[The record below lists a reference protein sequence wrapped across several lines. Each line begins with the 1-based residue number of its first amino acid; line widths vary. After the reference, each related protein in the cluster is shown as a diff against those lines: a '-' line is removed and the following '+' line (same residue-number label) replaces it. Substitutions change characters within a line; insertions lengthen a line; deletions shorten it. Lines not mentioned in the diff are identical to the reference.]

1 MRAHALLRTGSVVTA
16 ALLALAACAPGETAP
31 EEGGESA
38 DPGAQS
44 IDWDSFEGQ
53 TLDYVYFTDGPDE
66 AVTRELIAGFEE
78 ETGATVNLQIV
89 PFAELEQTLQ
99 ARINSGSPPGVARV
113 AAWTPYADAL
123 VDVRTYLGEDYPEQF
138 VEGQAA
144 AGTDADGR
152 FLAVP
157 NDLTMNGP
165 FVNVDAF
172 EAAGVALPEDGDPWT
187 WDEMVEAATTVQE
200 ANDMESAIAIDKSG
214 HRISTVFSEYGTV
227 LLGEDGKAAFDVEAG
242 TAALTQL
249 DGLADS
255 GGLLADFW
263 LESGSRYAGANE
275 QFLAQ
280 EVPVYLSGNWQVGQ
294 FAANASF
301 DWAAVPNACE
311 DRCGGFPGGKYLAA
325 FSEAE
330 NPELGVAFVDWMNR
344 AEQQQAMAEGAYW
357 IPTRTDLA
365 DAEIAYPDRAE
376 DMAVFRAEVEETPA
390 DAFAANASPA
400 FSGSAT
406 VVVEQV
412 SAMFAGN
419 QDPAATAEAIAAGVA
434 EVAEQVGP

>member
-1 MRAHALLRTGSVVTA
+1 MRARSLLRTGSVATA
-16 ALLALAACAPGETAP
+16 ALLALAACAPGETTPEGDGSAAP
-31 EEGGESA
+31 TS
-38 DPGAQS
+38 QS
-44 IDWDSFEGQ
+44 LDWDSFEGQ

-66 AVTRELIAGFEE
+66 TVTRELIAGFEE

-123 VDVRTYLGEDYPEQF
+123 IDVRSYLGEDYPEQF

-144 AGTDADGR
+144 AGTDAEGR

-172 EAAGVALPEDGDPWT
+172 EKAGVEVPTEDDPWT
-187 WDEMVEAATTVQE
+187 WDEMVEAASTVQQ

-214 HRISTVFSEYGTV
+214 HRLSTVFSEYGTT
-227 LLGEDGKAAFDVEAG
+227 LFDEDGEAAFDVEAG
-242 TAALTQL
+242 TAALTEL
-249 DGLADS
+249 DALVDS

-294 FAANASF
+294 FAENASF
-301 DWAAVPNACE
+301 TWAAAPNACAE
-311 DRCGGFPGGKYLAA
+311 RCGGFPGGKYLAA

-330 NPELGVAFVDWMNR
+330 NPELAVAFVDWMNR

-365 DAEIAYPDRAE
+365 DAEIAYPDRVE
-376 DMAVFRAEVEETPA
+376 DMAVFRAEVEQTPP
-390 DAFAANASPA
+390 DAFASNASPA
-400 FSGSAT
+400 FSGAAT

-419 QDPAATAEAIAAGVA
+419 QDPAATAEAIQAGVA
-434 EVAEQVGP
+434 EVAEQVSP

>member
-1 MRAHALLRTGSVVTA
+1 MRARALLRTGSVVTA

-31 EEGGESA
+31 EGGDDAA
-38 DPGAQS
+38 DPGSQTL
-44 IDWDSFEGQ
+44 DWDSFEGQ

-123 VDVRTYLGEDYPEQF
+123 IDVRSYLGEDYPEQF
-138 VEGQAA
+138 VEGQAT
-144 AGTDADGR
+144 AGTDAEGR

-172 EAAGVALPEDGDPWT
+172 EKAGVELPSEDDPWT
-187 WDEMVEAATTVQE
+187 WDEMVEAATTVQQ
-200 ANDMESAIAIDKSG
+200 ANGMESALAIDKSG
-214 HRISTVFSEYGTV
+214 HRISTVLSEYGTT
-227 LLGEDGKAAFDVEAG
+227 LLDADGAALDVEAA

-249 DGLADS
+249 DQLADS

-280 EVPVYLSGNWQVGQ
+280 QVPVYLSGNWQVGQ
-294 FAANASF
+294 FAENASF
-301 DWAAVPNACE
+301 TWAAAPNACAE
-311 DRCGGFPGGKYLAA
+311 RCGGFPGGKYLAA
-325 FSEAE
+325 FSESE
-330 NPELGVAFVDWMNR
+330 NPELAVAFVDWMNR

-376 DMAVFRAEVEETPA
+376 DMAVFRAEVGETPE

-400 FSGSAT
+400 FSGAAT

-412 SAMFAGN
+412 SAMFAGQ
-419 QDPAATAEAIAAGVA
+419 QDPAATAEAIEAGVA
-434 EVAEQVGP
+434 EVAQQVSP

>member
-1 MRAHALLRTGSVVTA
+1 MRARSLLRTGSVATA
-16 ALLALAACAPGETAP
+16 ALLALAACAPGETTPEGDGSAAP
-31 EEGGESA
+31 TS
-38 DPGAQS
+38 QS
-44 IDWDSFEGQ
+44 LDWDSFEGQ

-66 AVTRELIAGFEE
+66 TVTRELIAGFEE

-123 VDVRTYLGEDYPEQF
+123 IDVRSYLGEDYPEQF

-144 AGTDADGR
+144 AGTDAEGR

-172 EAAGVALPEDGDPWT
+172 EKAGVEVPTEDDPWT
-187 WDEMVEAATTVQE
+187 WDEMVEAASTVQQ

-214 HRISTVFSEYGTV
+214 HRLSTVFSEYGTT
-227 LLGEDGKAAFDVEAG
+227 LFDEEGEAAFDVEAG
-242 TAALTQL
+242 TAALTEL
-249 DGLADS
+249 DALVDS

-294 FAANASF
+294 FAENASF
-301 DWAAVPNACE
+301 TWAAAPNACAE
-311 DRCGGFPGGKYLAA
+311 RCGGFPGGKYLAA
-325 FSEAE
+325 FSDAE
-330 NPELGVAFVDWMNR
+330 NPELAVAFVDWMNR

-365 DAEIAYPDRAE
+365 DAEIAYPDRVE
-376 DMAVFRAEVEETPA
+376 DMAVFRAEVEQTPP
-390 DAFAANASPA
+390 DAFASNASPA
-400 FSGSAT
+400 FSGAAT

-419 QDPAATAEAIAAGVA
+419 QDPAATAEAIQAGVA
-434 EVAEQVGP
+434 EVAEQVSP

>member
-1 MRAHALLRTGSVVTA
+1 MRARSLLRTGSVATA
-16 ALLALAACAPGETAP
+16 ALLALAACAPGETTPEGDGSAAP
-31 EEGGESA
+31 TS
-38 DPGAQS
+38 QS
-44 IDWDSFEGQ
+44 LDWDSFEGQ

-66 AVTRELIAGFEE
+66 TVTRELIAGFEE

-123 VDVRTYLGEDYPEQF
+123 IDVRSYLGEDYPEQF

-144 AGTDADGR
+144 AGTDAEGR

-172 EAAGVALPEDGDPWT
+172 EKAGVEVPTEDDPWT
-187 WDEMVEAATTVQE
+187 WDEMVEAASTVQQ

-214 HRISTVFSEYGTV
+214 HRLSTVFSEYGTT
-227 LLGEDGKAAFDVEAG
+227 LFDEDGEAAFDVEAG
-242 TAALTQL
+242 TAALTEL
-249 DGLADS
+249 DALVDS

-294 FAANASF
+294 FAENASF
-301 DWAAVPNACE
+301 TWAAAPNACAE
-311 DRCGGFPGGKYLAA
+311 RCGGFPGGKYLAA
-325 FSEAE
+325 FSDAE
-330 NPELGVAFVDWMNR
+330 NPELAVAFVDWMNR

-365 DAEIAYPDRAE
+365 DAEIAYPDRVE
-376 DMAVFRAEVEETPA
+376 DMAVFRAEVEQTPP
-390 DAFAANASPA
+390 DAFASNASPA
-400 FSGSAT
+400 FSGAAT

-419 QDPAATAEAIAAGVA
+419 QDPAATAEAIQAGVA
-434 EVAEQVGP
+434 EVAEQVSP